1 MSTLRRTL
9 WIVLGVVGALLT
21 VIVGLFVYF
30 RATFEQVSN

>member
-9 WIVLGVVGALLT
+9 WIVLGVVGTLLT

-30 RATFEQVSN
+30 RATFEQVPN